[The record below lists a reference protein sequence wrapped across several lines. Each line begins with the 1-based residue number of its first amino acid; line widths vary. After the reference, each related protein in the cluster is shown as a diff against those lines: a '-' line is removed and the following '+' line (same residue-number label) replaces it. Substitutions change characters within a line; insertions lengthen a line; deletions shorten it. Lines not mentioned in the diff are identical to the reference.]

1 MTKLFDELGLNKELL
16 LALKENGYTT
26 PFPIQEKA
34 IPIIL
39 QGNDVIGQAH
49 TGTGKTAAY
58 SLPILM
64 KMRNNI
70 RNAQALILVPTRE
83 LAIQVAREINKLAK
97 YTETKVAA
105 IYGGQNMKNQIIRL
119 EKGVHIIVATPGRL
133 IDHIRQKTA
142 YLNSI
147 DFVVLDEADRMLDM
161 GFIEDINYILSKVKH
176 KKQLCLFSATI
187 LPEILEISKKY
198 MKNPIHIT
206 VNQNDIT
213 LKTIEQ
219 MYLITNE
226 KEKYNHLCD
235 IIKQNIIHNN
245 NNNNNNQMIIFT
257 STKQKAEELA
267 MNLRKKELLKVTALH
282 GDLSQRQRNYAMNK
296 FRNEQEQIL
305 VATDIAARG
314 IDIPSIKYVI
324 NYDIPR
330 EPLTYFHRIG
340 RTARANSN
348 GKAIS
353 LVAIE
358 KISDFEKILRYT
370 KYNIRQLN
378 QEIGIPIPKIQKEF
392 KKYNYLNKNKHFN
405 KWSKRTYKNN
415 KKKNYNYKKSSNRNF
430 RKR

>member
-1 MTKLFDELGLNKELL
+1 MTGLFDELGLNKKLL
-16 LALKENGYTT
+16 LALKESGYTV

-64 KMRNNI
+64 KMKNARS
-70 RNAQALILVPTRE
+70 AQALVLVPTRE
-83 LAIQVAREINKLAK
+83 LAIQVAKEMNKLAK

-105 IYGGQNMKNQIIRL
+105 IYGGQNMRNQIIRL
-119 EKGVHIIVATPGRL
+119 ERGIHIIVATPGRL
-133 IDHIRQKTA
+133 MDHIGQKTIF
-142 YLNSI
+142 LDTI

-187 LPEILEISKKY
+187 LPEIIEISKRY
-198 MKNPIHIT
+198 MKNPIHVT

-235 IIKQNIIHNN
+235 LIKQS
-245 NNNNNNQMIIFT
+245 NNNQMLIFT

-267 MNLRKKELLKVTALH
+267 MNLRKKELLQVTALH
-282 GDLSQRQRNYAMNK
+282 GDLSQRQRNYAMHK
-296 FRNEQEQIL
+296 FRDEQEQIL

-330 EPLTYFHRIG
+330 DPITYFHRIG
-340 RTARANSN
+340 RTARANSD

-370 KYNIRQLN
+370 KYKVRQLN
-378 QEIGIPIPKIQKEF
+378 EEIGIPIPKIQKAF
-392 KKYNYLNKNKHFN
+392 KKHNYLNKNKPFN
-405 KWSKRTYKNN
+405 KWSKHNYKNS
-415 KKKNYNYKKSSNRNF
+415 KKKNSMYKKSSNRNY
-430 RKR
+430 RKH

>member
-1 MTKLFDELGLNKELL
+1 
-16 LALKENGYTT
+16 
-26 PFPIQEKA
+26 
-34 IPIIL
+34 
-39 QGNDVIGQAH
+39 
-49 TGTGKTAAY
+49 
-58 SLPILM
+58 M
-64 KMRNNI
+64 KMKNA
-70 RNAQALILVPTRE
+70 RNAQALVLVPTRE
-83 LAIQVAREINKLAK
+83 LAIQVAREMNKLAK

-105 IYGGQNMKNQIIRL
+105 IYGGQNMRNQIIRL
-119 EKGVHIIVATPGRL
+119 ERGIHIIVATPGRL
-133 IDHIRQKTA
+133 IDHIGQKTI
-142 YLNSI
+142 YLDTI
-147 DFVVLDEADRMLDM
+147 DFVILDEADRMLDM

-176 KKQLCLFSATI
+176 IKQLCLFSATI
-187 LPEILEISKKY
+187 LPEIIEISKRY

-226 KEKYNHLCD
+226 KEKYNHLCYL
-235 IIKQNIIHNN
+235 IKQS
-245 NNNNNNQMIIFT
+245 NNNQMLIFT

-282 GDLSQRQRNYAMNK
+282 GDLSQRQRNYAMHK

-330 EPLTYFHRIG
+330 DPITYFHRIG
-340 RTARANSN
+340 RTARANSD

-370 KYNIRQLN
+370 KYKVRQLN
-378 QEIGIPIPKIQKEF
+378 EEIGIPIPKIQKEF
-392 KKYNYLNKNKHFN
+392 KKHNYLNKNKPFN
-405 KWSKRTYKNN
+405 KWSKHNYKNS
-415 KKKNYNYKKSSNRNF
+415 KKKNYIYKKSSNRNF
-430 RKR
+430 RKN

>member
-1 MTKLFDELGLNKELL
+1 MTRIFDEFGLNKELL

-34 IPIIL
+34 IPFIL
-39 QGNDVIGQAH
+39 KGNDVIGQAH

-64 KMRNNI
+64 KMKNSRNP
-70 RNAQALILVPTRE
+70 QALVIVPTRE
-83 LAIQVAREINKLAK
+83 LAIQVAREINKLGK
-97 YTETKVAA
+97 YTETKVVA
-105 IYGGQNMKNQIIRL
+105 IYGGQNMRNQIIRL
-119 EKGVHIIVATPGRL
+119 ERGIHIIVATPGRL
-133 IDHIRQKTA
+133 IDHIGQKTV

-161 GFIEDINYILSKVKH
+161 GFIEDIDYILSKIKH

-187 LPEILEISKKY
+187 FPEIIEISKKY

-219 MYLITNE
+219 MYLIINE
-226 KEKYNHLCD
+226 KEKYDHLCN
-235 IIKQNIIHNN
+235 IIKHNN
-245 NNNNNNQMIIFT
+245 NDNNQIIIFT
-257 STKQKAEELA
+257 STKQRAEQLA
-267 MNLRKKELLKVTALH
+267 MNLRKNEELKVTALH
-282 GDLSQRQRNYAMNK
+282 GDLSQRQRNYAIQK

-330 EPLTYFHRIG
+330 DPLTYFHRIG
-340 RTARANSN
+340 RTARANSD

-358 KISDFEKILRYT
+358 DIHDFEKILKLT
-370 KYNIRQLN
+370 KYNVRQLN
-378 QEIGIPIPKIQKEF
+378 EEIGIPIPKIHKEF
-392 KKYNYLNKNKHFN
+392 KKHNYSNKNKRFDKSSKYSKN
-405 KWSKRTYKNN
+405 KN
-415 KKKNYNYKKSSNRNF
+415 KKNKYRYKKTSNR
-430 RKR
+430 KSKKY

>member
-1 MTKLFDELGLNKELL
+1 MTGLFDELGLNKKLL
-16 LALKENGYTT
+16 LALQESGYTV

-64 KMRNNI
+64 KMKNT
-70 RNAQALILVPTRE
+70 RNAQALVLVPTRE
-83 LAIQVAREINKLAK
+83 LAIQVAKEMDKLAK

-105 IYGGQNMKNQIIRL
+105 IYGGQNMRNQIIRL
-119 EKGVHIIVATPGRL
+119 ERGIHIIVATPGRL
-133 IDHIRQKTA
+133 MDHIGQKTI
-142 YLNSI
+142 YLDTI

-187 LPEILEISKKY
+187 LPEIIDISKRY
-198 MKNPIHIT
+198 MKNPIHVT

-219 MYLITNE
+219 MYLIVNE
-226 KEKYNHLCD
+226 KEKYNHLCNL
-235 IIKQNIIHNN
+235 IKQS
-245 NNNNNNQMIIFT
+245 NNNQMLIFT
-257 STKQKAEELA
+257 STKRKAEELA
-267 MNLRKKELLKVTALH
+267 INLRKKELLQVTALH
-282 GDLSQRQRNYAMNK
+282 GDLSQRQRNYAMHK
-296 FRNEQEQIL
+296 FRDEQEQIL

-330 EPLTYFHRIG
+330 DPITYFHRIG
-340 RTARANSN
+340 RTARANSD

-370 KYNIRQLN
+370 KYKVRQLN
-378 QEIGIPIPKIQKEF
+378 EEIGIPIPKIQKEF
-392 KKYNYLNKNKHFN
+392 KKHNYLNKNKPFN
-405 KWSKRTYKNN
+405 KWSKHNYKNS
-415 KKKNYNYKKSSNRNF
+415 KKKNSMYKKSSNRNY
-430 RKR
+430 RKH

>member
-1 MTKLFDELGLNKELL
+1 MTGLFDELGLNKKLL
-16 LALKENGYTT
+16 LALKESGYTV

-64 KMRNNI
+64 KMKNARS
-70 RNAQALILVPTRE
+70 AQALVLVPTRE
-83 LAIQVAREINKLAK
+83 LAIQVAKEMDKLAK

-105 IYGGQNMKNQIIRL
+105 IYGGQNMRNQIIRL
-119 EKGVHIIVATPGRL
+119 ERGVHIIVATPGRL
-133 IDHIRQKTA
+133 MDHIGQKTIF
-142 YLNSI
+142 LDTI

-187 LPEILEISKKY
+187 LPEIIEISKRY
-198 MKNPIHIT
+198 MKNPIHVT

-235 IIKQNIIHNN
+235 LIKQS
-245 NNNNNNQMIIFT
+245 NNNQMLIFT

-267 MNLRKKELLKVTALH
+267 MNLRKKELLQVTALH
-282 GDLSQRQRNYAMNK
+282 GDLSQRQRNYAMHK
-296 FRNEQEQIL
+296 FRDEQEQIL

-330 EPLTYFHRIG
+330 DPITYFHRIG
-340 RTARANSN
+340 RTARANSD

-370 KYNIRQLN
+370 KYKVRQLN
-378 QEIGIPIPKIQKEF
+378 EEIGIPIPKIQKAF
-392 KKYNYLNKNKHFN
+392 KKHNYLNKNKPFN
-405 KWSKRTYKNN
+405 KWSKHNYKNS
-415 KKKNYNYKKSSNRNF
+415 KKKNSMYKKSSNRNY
-430 RKR
+430 RKH

>member
-1 MTKLFDELGLNKELL
+1 MTGLFDELGLNKKLL
-16 LALKENGYTT
+16 LALKESGYTV

-64 KMRNNI
+64 KMKNARS
-70 RNAQALILVPTRE
+70 AQALVLVPTRE
-83 LAIQVAREINKLAK
+83 LAIQVAKEMSKLAK

-105 IYGGQNMKNQIIRL
+105 IYGGQNMRNQIIRL
-119 EKGVHIIVATPGRL
+119 ERGIHIIVATPGRL
-133 IDHIRQKTA
+133 IDHIGQKTI
-142 YLNSI
+142 YLDTI

-187 LPEILEISKKY
+187 LPEIIDISKRY
-198 MKNPIHIT
+198 MKNPIHVT

-219 MYLITNE
+219 MYLIINE
-226 KEKYNHLCD
+226 KEKYNHLCNL
-235 IIKQNIIHNN
+235 IKQS
-245 NNNNNNQMIIFT
+245 NNNQMLIFT

-267 MNLRKKELLKVTALH
+267 TNLRKKELLQVTALH
-282 GDLSQRQRNYAMNK
+282 GDLSQRQRNYAMHK
-296 FRNEQEQIL
+296 FRDEQEQIL

-330 EPLTYFHRIG
+330 DPITYFHRIG
-340 RTARANSN
+340 RTARANSD

-353 LVAIE
+353 LVATE

-370 KYNIRQLN
+370 KYNVRQLN
-378 QEIGIPIPKIQKEF
+378 EEIGIPIPKIQKTF
-392 KKYNYLNKNKHFN
+392 KKHNYLNKNKPFN
-405 KWSKRTYKNN
+405 KWSKHNYKNS
-415 KKKNYNYKKSSNRNF
+415 KKKNSMYKKSSNRNF
-430 RKR
+430 RKH

>member
-1 MTKLFDELGLNKELL
+1 MTGLFDELGLNNKLL
-16 LALKENGYTT
+16 LALKESGYTV

-64 KMRNNI
+64 KMKNARS
-70 RNAQALILVPTRE
+70 AQALVLVPTRE
-83 LAIQVAREINKLAK
+83 LAIQVAKEMNKLAK

-105 IYGGQNMKNQIIRL
+105 IYGGQNMRNQIIRL
-119 EKGVHIIVATPGRL
+119 ERGIHIIVATPGRL
-133 IDHIRQKTA
+133 MDHIGQKTIF
-142 YLNSI
+142 LDTI

-187 LPEILEISKKY
+187 LPEIIEISKRY
-198 MKNPIHIT
+198 MKNPIHVT

-235 IIKQNIIHNN
+235 LIKQS
-245 NNNNNNQMIIFT
+245 NNNQMLIFT

-267 MNLRKKELLKVTALH
+267 VNLRKKELLQVTALH
-282 GDLSQRQRNYAMNK
+282 GDLSQRQRNYAMHK
-296 FRNEQEQIL
+296 FRDEQEQIL

-330 EPLTYFHRIG
+330 DPITYFHRIG
-340 RTARANSN
+340 RTARANSD

-370 KYNIRQLN
+370 KYKVRQLN
-378 QEIGIPIPKIQKEF
+378 EEIGIPIPKIQKAF
-392 KKYNYLNKNKHFN
+392 KKHNYLNKNKPFN
-405 KWSKRTYKNN
+405 KWSKHNYKNS
-415 KKKNYNYKKSSNRNF
+415 KKKKSIYKKSSNRNY
-430 RKR
+430 RKH

>member
-1 MTKLFDELGLNKELL
+1 MTKLFDELGVNKELL

-64 KMRNNI
+64 KMKNTRD
-70 RNAQALILVPTRE
+70 AQALVLVPTRE
-83 LAIQVAREINKLAK
+83 LAIQVAGEMNKLAK

-105 IYGGQNMKNQIIRL
+105 IYGGQNMRNQIIRL
-119 EKGVHIIVATPGRL
+119 ERGVHIIVATPGRL
-133 IDHIRQKTA
+133 IDHIGQKTV

-161 GFIEDINYILSKVKH
+161 GFIEDINYILSKLKH

-187 LPEILEISKKY
+187 FPEIIEISKKY
-198 MKNPIHIT
+198 MKNPIHVT

-219 MYLITNE
+219 MYLIINE

-235 IIKQNIIHNN
+235 LIKQS
-245 NNNNNNQMIIFT
+245 NNNQIVIFT
-257 STKQKAEELA
+257 STKQKAEQLA

-282 GDLSQRQRNYAMNK
+282 GDLSQRQRNYAMHK

-330 EPLTYFHRIG
+330 DPLTYFHRIG
-340 RTARANSN
+340 RTARANSD

-358 KISDFEKILRYT
+358 KISDFEKILERT
-370 KYNIRQLN
+370 KYNVRQLN
-378 QEIGIPIPKIQKEF
+378 EEIGIPIPKIQKEF
-392 KKYNYLNKNKHFN
+392 KKHNYLNKNKPFN
-405 KWSKRTYKNN
+405 KWSKHNYKNS

-430 RKR
+430 RKH

>member
-1 MTKLFDELGLNKELL
+1 MTGLFDELGLNKKLL
-16 LALKENGYTT
+16 LALKESGYTV

-64 KMRNNI
+64 KMKNARS
-70 RNAQALILVPTRE
+70 AQALVLVPTRE
-83 LAIQVAREINKLAK
+83 LAIQVAKEMNKLAK

-105 IYGGQNMKNQIIRL
+105 IYGGQNMRNQIIRL
-119 EKGVHIIVATPGRL
+119 ERGIHIIVATPGRL
-133 IDHIRQKTA
+133 MDHIGQKTIF
-142 YLNSI
+142 LDTI

-187 LPEILEISKKY
+187 LPEIIEISKRY
-198 MKNPIHIT
+198 MKNPIHVT

-235 IIKQNIIHNN
+235 LIKQS
-245 NNNNNNQMIIFT
+245 NNNQMLIFT

-267 MNLRKKELLKVTALH
+267 TNLRKKELLQVTALH
-282 GDLSQRQRNYAMNK
+282 GDLSQRQRNYAMHK
-296 FRNEQEQIL
+296 FRDEQEQIL

-330 EPLTYFHRIG
+330 DPITYFHRIG
-340 RTARANSN
+340 RTARANSD

-353 LVAIE
+353 LDAIE

-370 KYNIRQLN
+370 KYKVRQLN
-378 QEIGIPIPKIQKEF
+378 EEIGIPIPKIQKAF
-392 KKYNYLNKNKHFN
+392 KKHNYLNKNKPFN
-405 KWSKRTYKNN
+405 KWSKHNYKNS
-415 KKKNYNYKKSSNRNF
+415 KKKNSMYKKSSNRNY
-430 RKR
+430 RKH

>member
-1 MTKLFDELGLNKELL
+1 MTRPFDELGLNKELL
-16 LALKENGYTT
+16 LALKESEYTT

-34 IPIIL
+34 IPTIL

-64 KMRNNI
+64 KMKTT
-70 RNAQALILVPTRE
+70 RNAQALVLVPTRE
-83 LAIQVAREINKLAK
+83 LAIQVAREMNKLAK

-105 IYGGQNMKNQIIRL
+105 IYGGQNMRNQIIRL
-119 EKGVHIIVATPGRL
+119 ERGVHIIVATPGRL
-133 IDHIRQKTA
+133 IDHIGQKTV

-187 LPEILEISKKY
+187 FPEIIEISKKY
-198 MKNPIHIT
+198 MKNPTHIT

-235 IIKQNIIHNN
+235 LIKQN
-245 NNNNNNQMIIFT
+245 NNNNNNQMVIFT
-257 STKQKAEELA
+257 STKQKAEELT
-267 MNLRKKELLKVTALH
+267 MNLKKDLLKVTTLH
-282 GDLSQRQRNYAMNK
+282 GDLSQRQRNYAMHK

-330 EPLTYFHRIG
+330 DPLTYFHRIG

-378 QEIGIPIPKIQKEF
+378 EEIGIPIPKIQKEF
-392 KKYNYLNKNKHFN
+392 KKHKYLNKNKPFN
-405 KWSKRTYKNN
+405 KWSKHTYKNS
-415 KKKNYNYKKSSNRNF
+415 KKKKYNYKKSSNRNF
-430 RKR
+430 RKH

>member
-1 MTKLFDELGLNKELL
+1 MTGLFDELGLNKKLL
-16 LALKENGYTT
+16 LALKESGYTV

-64 KMRNNI
+64 KMKNARS
-70 RNAQALILVPTRE
+70 AQALVLVPTRE
-83 LAIQVAREINKLAK
+83 LAIQVAKEMNKLAK

-105 IYGGQNMKNQIIRL
+105 IYGGQNMRNQIIRL
-119 EKGVHIIVATPGRL
+119 ERGIHIIVATPGRL
-133 IDHIRQKTA
+133 MDHIGQKTIF
-142 YLNSI
+142 LDTI

-187 LPEILEISKKY
+187 LPEIIEISKRY
-198 MKNPIHIT
+198 MKNPIHVT

-235 IIKQNIIHNN
+235 LIKQS
-245 NNNNNNQMIIFT
+245 NNNQMLIFT

-267 MNLRKKELLKVTALH
+267 MNLRKKELLQVTALH
-282 GDLSQRQRNYAMNK
+282 GDLSQRQRNYAMHK
-296 FRNEQEQIL
+296 FREEQEQIL

-330 EPLTYFHRIG
+330 DPITYFHRIG
-340 RTARANSN
+340 RTARANSD

-370 KYNIRQLN
+370 KYKVRQLN
-378 QEIGIPIPKIQKEF
+378 EEIGIPIPKIQKGF
-392 KKYNYLNKNKHFN
+392 KKHNYLNKNKPFN
-405 KWSKRTYKNN
+405 KWSKHNYKNS
-415 KKKNYNYKKSSNRNF
+415 KKKNSMYKKSSNRNY
-430 RKR
+430 RKH

>member
-1 MTKLFDELGLNKELL
+1 MTGLFDELGLNNKLL
-16 LALKENGYTT
+16 LALKESGYTV

-64 KMRNNI
+64 KMKNARS
-70 RNAQALILVPTRE
+70 AQALVLVPTRE
-83 LAIQVAREINKLAK
+83 LAIQVAKEMNKLAK

-105 IYGGQNMKNQIIRL
+105 IYGGQNMRNQIIRL
-119 EKGVHIIVATPGRL
+119 ERGIHIIVATPGRL
-133 IDHIRQKTA
+133 MDHIGQKTIF
-142 YLNSI
+142 LDTI

-187 LPEILEISKKY
+187 FPEIVEISKKY

-235 IIKQNIIHNN
+235 LIKQNN
-245 NNNNNNQMIIFT
+245 NNNNHNQMVIFT
-257 STKQKAEELA
+257 STKQKAEELS
-267 MNLRKKELLKVTALH
+267 MNLRKKDLLKVTALH
-282 GDLSQRQRNYAMNK
+282 GDLSQRQRNYAMHK

-330 EPLTYFHRIG
+330 DPLTYFHRIG

-378 QEIGIPIPKIQKEF
+378 EEIGIPIPKIQKEF
-392 KKYNYLNKNKHFN
+392 KKHNYLNKNKPFN
-405 KWSKRTYKNN
+405 RWSKHTYKNS
-415 KKKNYNYKKSSNRNF
+415 KKKKYNYKKSSNRNF
-430 RKR
+430 RKH

>member
-1 MTKLFDELGLNKELL
+1 MTGLFDELGLNKKLL
-16 LALKENGYTT
+16 LALKESGYTV

-64 KMRNNI
+64 KMKNARS
-70 RNAQALILVPTRE
+70 AQALVLVPTRE
-83 LAIQVAREINKLAK
+83 LAIQVAKEMNKLAK

-105 IYGGQNMKNQIIRL
+105 IYGGQNMRNQIIRL
-119 EKGVHIIVATPGRL
+119 ERGVHIIVATPGRL
-133 IDHIRQKTA
+133 MDHIGQKTIF
-142 YLNSI
+142 LDTI

-161 GFIEDINYILSKVKH
+161 GFIEDINYILSKIKH

-187 LPEILEISKKY
+187 LPEIIEISKRY
-198 MKNPIHIT
+198 MKNPIHVT

-235 IIKQNIIHNN
+235 LIKQS
-245 NNNNNNQMIIFT
+245 NNNQMLIFT

-267 MNLRKKELLKVTALH
+267 MNLRKKEQLQVTALH
-282 GDLSQRQRNYAMNK
+282 GDLSQRQRNYAMHK
-296 FRNEQEQIL
+296 FRDEQEQIL

-330 EPLTYFHRIG
+330 DPITYFHRIG
-340 RTARANSN
+340 RTARANSD

-370 KYNIRQLN
+370 KYKVRQLN
-378 QEIGIPIPKIQKEF
+378 EEIGIPIPKIQKEF
-392 KKYNYLNKNKHFN
+392 KKHNYLNKNKPFN
-405 KWSKRTYKNN
+405 KWSKHNYKNS
-415 KKKNYNYKKSSNRNF
+415 KKKNMYKKNSNRNY
-430 RKR
+430 RKH

>member
-64 KMRNNI
+64 KMKNTRD
-70 RNAQALILVPTRE
+70 AQALVLVPTRE
-83 LAIQVAREINKLAK
+83 LAIQVAGEMNKLAK

-105 IYGGQNMKNQIIRL
+105 IYGGQNMRNQIIRL
-119 EKGVHIIVATPGRL
+119 ERGVHIIVATPGRL
-133 IDHIRQKTA
+133 IDHIGQKTV

-161 GFIEDINYILSKVKH
+161 GFIEDINYILSKLKH

-187 LPEILEISKKY
+187 FPEIIEISKKY
-198 MKNPIHIT
+198 MKNPIHVT

-219 MYLITNE
+219 MYLIINE

-235 IIKQNIIHNN
+235 LIKQS
-245 NNNNNNQMIIFT
+245 NNNQIVIFT
-257 STKQKAEELA
+257 STKQKAEQLA

-282 GDLSQRQRNYAMNK
+282 GDLSQRQRNYAMHK

-330 EPLTYFHRIG
+330 DPLTYFHRIG
-340 RTARANSN
+340 RTARANSD

-358 KISDFEKILRYT
+358 KISDFEKILERT
-370 KYNIRQLN
+370 KYNVRQLN
-378 QEIGIPIPKIQKEF
+378 EEIGIPIPKIQKEF
-392 KKYNYLNKNKHFN
+392 KKHNYLNKNKPFN
-405 KWSKRTYKNN
+405 KWSKHNYKNS
-415 KKKNYNYKKSSNRNF
+415 KKKNHNYKKSSNRNF
-430 RKR
+430 RKH

>member
-16 LALKENGYTT
+16 LALKESEYTT

-34 IPIIL
+34 IPTIL

-64 KMRNNI
+64 KMKNT
-70 RNAQALILVPTRE
+70 RNAQALVLVPTRE
-83 LAIQVAREINKLAK
+83 LAIQVAREMNKLAK

-105 IYGGQNMKNQIIRL
+105 IYGGQNMRNQIIRL
-119 EKGVHIIVATPGRL
+119 ERGVHIIVATPGRL
-133 IDHIRQKTA
+133 IDHIKQKTV

-161 GFIEDINYILSKVKH
+161 GFIDDINYILSKVKH

-187 LPEILEISKKY
+187 FPEIIEISKKY

-235 IIKQNIIHNN
+235 LIKQNN
-245 NNNNNNQMIIFT
+245 NNNHNQMVIFT
-257 STKQKAEELA
+257 STKQKAEELS
-267 MNLRKKELLKVTALH
+267 MNLRKKDLLKVTALH
-282 GDLSQRQRNYAMNK
+282 GDLSQRQRNYAMHK

-330 EPLTYFHRIG
+330 DPLTYFHRIG

-378 QEIGIPIPKIQKEF
+378 EEIGIPIPKIQKEF
-392 KKYNYLNKNKHFN
+392 KKHNYLNKNKPFN
-405 KWSKRTYKNN
+405 RWSKHTYKNS

-430 RKR
+430 RKH

>member
-1 MTKLFDELGLNKELL
+1 MTGLFDELGLNKKLL
-16 LALKENGYTT
+16 LALKESGYTV

-64 KMRNNI
+64 KMKNARS
-70 RNAQALILVPTRE
+70 AQALVLVPTRE
-83 LAIQVAREINKLAK
+83 LAIQVAKEMNKLAK

-105 IYGGQNMKNQIIRL
+105 IYGGQNMRNQIIRL
-119 EKGVHIIVATPGRL
+119 ERGIHIIVATPGRL
-133 IDHIRQKTA
+133 MDHIGQKTIF
-142 YLNSI
+142 LDTI

-187 LPEILEISKKY
+187 LPEIIEISKRY
-198 MKNPIHIT
+198 MKNPIHVT

-226 KEKYNHLCD
+226 KEKYNHLCNL
-235 IIKQNIIHNN
+235 IKQS
-245 NNNNNNQMIIFT
+245 NNNQMLIFT

-267 MNLRKKELLKVTALH
+267 VNLRKKELLQVTALH
-282 GDLSQRQRNYAMNK
+282 GDLSQRQRNYAMHK
-296 FRNEQEQIL
+296 FRDEQEQIL

-330 EPLTYFHRIG
+330 DPITYFHRIG
-340 RTARANSN
+340 RTARANSD

-370 KYNIRQLN
+370 KYKVRQLN
-378 QEIGIPIPKIQKEF
+378 EEIGIPIPKIQKAF
-392 KKYNYLNKNKHFN
+392 KKHNYLNKNKPFN
-405 KWSKRTYKNN
+405 KWSKHNYKNS
-415 KKKNYNYKKSSNRNF
+415 KKKKSMYKKSSNRNY
-430 RKR
+430 RKH

>member
-1 MTKLFDELGLNKELL
+1 MTGLFDELGLNKKLL
-16 LALKENGYTT
+16 LALKESGYTI

-64 KMRNNI
+64 KMKNT
-70 RNAQALILVPTRE
+70 RNAQALVLVPTRE
-83 LAIQVAREINKLAK
+83 LAIQVAKEMNKLAK

-105 IYGGQNMKNQIIRL
+105 IYGGQNMRNQIIRL
-119 EKGVHIIVATPGRL
+119 ERGVHIIVATPGRL
-133 IDHIRQKTA
+133 MDHIGQKTIF
-142 YLNSI
+142 LDTI

-187 LPEILEISKKY
+187 LPEIIEISKRY
-198 MKNPIHIT
+198 MKNPIHVT

-235 IIKQNIIHNN
+235 LIKQS
-245 NNNNNNQMIIFT
+245 NNNQMLIFT

-267 MNLRKKELLKVTALH
+267 TNLRKKELLQVTALH
-282 GDLSQRQRNYAMNK
+282 GDLSQRQRNYAMHK
-296 FRNEQEQIL
+296 FRDEQEQIL

-330 EPLTYFHRIG
+330 DPITYFHRIG
-340 RTARANSN
+340 RTARANSD

-370 KYNIRQLN
+370 KYKVRQLN
-378 QEIGIPIPKIQKEF
+378 EEIGIPIPKIQKTF
-392 KKYNYLNKNKHFN
+392 KKHNYLNKNKPFN
-405 KWSKRTYKNN
+405 KWSKHNYKNS
-415 KKKNYNYKKSSNRNF
+415 KKKNSMYKKSSNRNY
-430 RKR
+430 RKH

>member
-1 MTKLFDELGLNKELL
+1 MTGLFDELGLNKKLL
-16 LALKENGYTT
+16 LALQESGYTI

-64 KMRNNI
+64 KMKNT
-70 RNAQALILVPTRE
+70 RNAQALVLVPTRE
-83 LAIQVAREINKLAK
+83 LAIQVAKEMDKLAK

-105 IYGGQNMKNQIIRL
+105 IYGGQNMRNQIIRL
-119 EKGVHIIVATPGRL
+119 ERGVHIIVATPGRL
-133 IDHIRQKTA
+133 MDHIGQKTIF
-142 YLNSI
+142 LDTI

-161 GFIEDINYILSKVKH
+161 GFIEDINYILSKIKH

-187 LPEILEISKKY
+187 LPEIIEISKRY
-198 MKNPIHIT
+198 MKNPIHVT

-213 LKTIEQ
+213 LETIEQ

-235 IIKQNIIHNN
+235 LIKQS
-245 NNNNNNQMIIFT
+245 NNNQMLIFT

-267 MNLRKKELLKVTALH
+267 MNLRKKELLRVTALH
-282 GDLSQRQRNYAMNK
+282 GDLSQRQRNYAMHK
-296 FRNEQEQIL
+296 FRDEQEQIL

-330 EPLTYFHRIG
+330 DPITYFHRIG
-340 RTARANSN
+340 RTARANSD

-370 KYNIRQLN
+370 KYKVRQLN
-378 QEIGIPIPKIQKEF
+378 EEIGIPIPKIQNAF
-392 KKYNYLNKNKHFN
+392 KKHNYLNKNKPFD
-405 KWSKRTYKNN
+405 KWSKHNYKNS
-415 KKKNYNYKKSSNRNF
+415 KKKNMYKKNSNRNY
-430 RKR
+430 RKH

>member
-1 MTKLFDELGLNKELL
+1 MTGLFDELGLNKKLL
-16 LALKENGYTT
+16 LALKESGYTV

-64 KMRNNI
+64 KMKNARS
-70 RNAQALILVPTRE
+70 AQALVLVPTRE
-83 LAIQVAREINKLAK
+83 LAIQVAKEMNKLAK

-105 IYGGQNMKNQIIRL
+105 IYGGQNMRNQIIRL
-119 EKGVHIIVATPGRL
+119 ERGIHIIVATPGRL
-133 IDHIRQKTA
+133 MDHIGQKTIF
-142 YLNSI
+142 LDTI

-187 LPEILEISKKY
+187 LPEIIEISKRY
-198 MKNPIHIT
+198 MKNPIHVT

-235 IIKQNIIHNN
+235 LIKQS
-245 NNNNNNQMIIFT
+245 NNNQMLIFT

-267 MNLRKKELLKVTALH
+267 VNLRKKELLQVTALH
-282 GDLSQRQRNYAMNK
+282 GDLSQRQRNYAMHK
-296 FRNEQEQIL
+296 FRDEQEQIL

-330 EPLTYFHRIG
+330 DPITYFHRIG
-340 RTARANSN
+340 RTARANSD

-370 KYNIRQLN
+370 KYKVRQLN
-378 QEIGIPIPKIQKEF
+378 EEIGIPIPKIQKAF
-392 KKYNYLNKNKHFN
+392 KKHNYLNKNKPFN
-405 KWSKRTYKNN
+405 KWSKHNYKNS
-415 KKKNYNYKKSSNRNF
+415 KKKKSMYKKSSNRNY
-430 RKR
+430 RKH

>member
-1 MTKLFDELGLNKELL
+1 MTRLFDELGLNKELL
-16 LALKENGYTT
+16 LALKESEYTT

-34 IPIIL
+34 IPTIL

-64 KMRNNI
+64 KMKNT
-70 RNAQALILVPTRE
+70 RNAQALVLVPTRE
-83 LAIQVAREINKLAK
+83 LAIQVAREMNKLAK

-105 IYGGQNMKNQIIRL
+105 IYGGQNMRNQIIRL
-119 EKGVHIIVATPGRL
+119 ERGVHIIVATPGRL
-133 IDHIRQKTA
+133 IDHIGQKTV

-187 LPEILEISKKY
+187 FPEIIEISKKY
-198 MKNPIHIT
+198 MKNPTHIT

-235 IIKQNIIHNN
+235 LIKQ
-245 NNNNNNQMIIFT
+245 NNNNNNQMVIFT
-257 STKQKAEELA
+257 STKQKAEELT
-267 MNLRKKELLKVTALH
+267 MNLKKDLLKVTTLH
-282 GDLSQRQRNYAMNK
+282 GDLSQRQRNYAMHK

-330 EPLTYFHRIG
+330 DPLTYFHRIG

-378 QEIGIPIPKIQKEF
+378 EEIGIPIPKIQKEF
-392 KKYNYLNKNKHFN
+392 KKHKYLNKNKPFN
-405 KWSKRTYKNN
+405 KWSKHTYKNS

-430 RKR
+430 RKH

>member
-1 MTKLFDELGLNKELL
+1 MTRLFDELGLNKELL

-64 KMRNNI
+64 KMKNT
-70 RNAQALILVPTRE
+70 RNAQALVLVPTRE
-83 LAIQVAREINKLAK
+83 LAIQVAGEMNKLAN

-105 IYGGQNMKNQIIRL
+105 IYGGQNMRNQIIRL
-119 EKGVHIIVATPGRL
+119 ERGVHIIVATPGRL
-133 IDHIRQKTA
+133 IDHIGQKTV

-161 GFIEDINYILSKVKH
+161 GFIEDINYILSKLKH

-187 LPEILEISKKY
+187 FPEIIEISKKY
-198 MKNPIHIT
+198 MKNPIHVT

-219 MYLITNE
+219 MYLIINE
-226 KEKYNHLCD
+226 KEKYNYLCD
-235 IIKQNIIHNN
+235 LIKQS
-245 NNNNNNQMIIFT
+245 NNNQIVIFT
-257 STKQKAEELA
+257 STKHKAEQLA

-282 GDLSQRQRNYAMNK
+282 GDLSQRQRNYAMHK

-330 EPLTYFHRIG
+330 DPLTYFHRIG
-340 RTARANSN
+340 RTARANSD

-358 KISDFEKILRYT
+358 KISDFEKILKHT
-370 KYNIRQLN
+370 KYNVRQLN
-378 QEIGIPIPKIQKEF
+378 EEIGIPIPKIQKEF
-392 KKYNYLNKNKHFN
+392 KKHNYLNKNKPFN
-405 KWSKRTYKNN
+405 KWSKHNYKNS

-430 RKR
+430 RKH

>member
-1 MTKLFDELGLNKELL
+1 MTILFDELGLNKELL
-16 LALKENGYTT
+16 LALKESEYTT

-34 IPIIL
+34 IPTIL

-64 KMRNNI
+64 KIKNT
-70 RNAQALILVPTRE
+70 RNAQALVLVPTRE
-83 LAIQVAREINKLAK
+83 LAIQVAREMNKLSK
-97 YTETKVAA
+97 YTETKVTA
-105 IYGGQNMKNQIIRL
+105 IYGGQNMRNQIIRL
-119 EKGVHIIVATPGRL
+119 ERGVHIIVATPGRL
-133 IDHIRQKTA
+133 IDHIKQKTV

-161 GFIEDINYILSKVKH
+161 GFIDDINYILSKVKH

-187 LPEILEISKKY
+187 FPEIVEISKKY

-235 IIKQNIIHNN
+235 LIKQNN
-245 NNNNNNQMIIFT
+245 NNNNNNQMVIFT
-257 STKQKAEELA
+257 STKQKAEELS
-267 MNLRKKELLKVTALH
+267 MNLRKKDLLKVTALH
-282 GDLSQRQRNYAMNK
+282 GDLSQRQRNYAMHK

-330 EPLTYFHRIG
+330 DPLTYFHRIG

-378 QEIGIPIPKIQKEF
+378 EEIGIPIPKIQKEF
-392 KKYNYLNKNKHFN
+392 KKHNYLNKNKPFN
-405 KWSKRTYKNN
+405 RWSKHTYKNS
-415 KKKNYNYKKSSNRNF
+415 KKKKYNYKKSSNQNF
-430 RKR
+430 RKH

>member
-1 MTKLFDELGLNKELL
+1 MTRPFDELGLNKELL
-16 LALKENGYTT
+16 LALKESEYTT

-34 IPIIL
+34 IPAIL

-64 KMRNNI
+64 KMKTT
-70 RNAQALILVPTRE
+70 RNAQALVLVPTRE
-83 LAIQVAREINKLAK
+83 LAIQVAREMNKLAK

-105 IYGGQNMKNQIIRL
+105 IYGGQNMRNQIIRL
-119 EKGVHIIVATPGRL
+119 ERGVHIIVATPGRL
-133 IDHIRQKTA
+133 IDHIGQKTV

-187 LPEILEISKKY
+187 FPEIIEISKKY

-235 IIKQNIIHNN
+235 LIKQNN
-245 NNNNNNQMIIFT
+245 NNNDQMVIFT
-257 STKQKAEELA
+257 STKQKAEELS
-267 MNLRKKELLKVTALH
+267 MNLRKKDLLKVTALH
-282 GDLSQRQRNYAMNK
+282 GDLSQRQRNYAMHR

-330 EPLTYFHRIG
+330 DPLTYFHRIG

-378 QEIGIPIPKIQKEF
+378 EEIGIPIPKIQKEF
-392 KKYNYLNKNKHFN
+392 KKHNYLNKNKPFN
-405 KWSKRTYKNN
+405 KWSKHTYKNS

-430 RKR
+430 RKH

>member
-64 KMRNNI
+64 KMKYT
-70 RNAQALILVPTRE
+70 RNAQALVLVPTRE
-83 LAIQVAREINKLAK
+83 LAIQVAGEMNKLAK

-105 IYGGQNMKNQIIRL
+105 IYGGQNMRNQIIRL
-119 EKGVHIIVATPGRL
+119 ERGVHVIVATPGRL
-133 IDHIRQKTA
+133 IDHIGQKTV

-161 GFIEDINYILSKVKH
+161 GFIEDINYILSKLKH

-187 LPEILEISKKY
+187 FPEIIEISKKY
-198 MKNPIHIT
+198 MKNPIHVT

-219 MYLITNE
+219 MYLIINE

-235 IIKQNIIHNN
+235 LIKQS
-245 NNNNNNQMIIFT
+245 NNNQIVIFT
-257 STKQKAEELA
+257 STKQKAEQLA

-282 GDLSQRQRNYAMNK
+282 GDLSQRQRNYAMHK

-330 EPLTYFHRIG
+330 DPLTYFHRIG
-340 RTARANSN
+340 RTARANSD

-358 KISDFEKILRYT
+358 KISDFEKILERT
-370 KYNIRQLN
+370 KYNVRQLN
-378 QEIGIPIPKIQKEF
+378 EEIGIPIPKIQKEF
-392 KKYNYLNKNKHFN
+392 KKHNYLNKNKPFN
-405 KWSKRTYKNN
+405 KWSKHNYKNS

-430 RKR
+430 RKH

>member
-1 MTKLFDELGLNKELL
+1 MTGQFDELGLNKQLL
-16 LALKENGYTT
+16 LALKENEYTT

-39 QGNDVIGQAH
+39 EGNDVIGQAH

-64 KMRNNI
+64 KMKNA
-70 RNAQALILVPTRE
+70 RNAQALVLVPTRE
-83 LAIQVAREINKLAK
+83 LAIQVAKEMNKLAK

-105 IYGGQNMKNQIIRL
+105 IYGGQNMRNQIIRL
-119 EKGVHIIVATPGRL
+119 ERGIHIIVATPGRL
-133 IDHIRQKTA
+133 IDHIGQKTIF
-142 YLNSI
+142 LDTI

-176 KKQLCLFSATI
+176 KKQICLFSATI
-187 LPEILEISKKY
+187 LPEIIEISKRY
-198 MKNPIHIT
+198 MKNPIHVT

-235 IIKQNIIHNN
+235 LIKQS
-245 NNNNNNQMIIFT
+245 NNNQMLIFT

-267 MNLRKKELLKVTALH
+267 MNLRKKELLKVTSLH
-282 GDLSQRQRNYAMNK
+282 GDLSQRERNYAMHK
-296 FRNEQEQIL
+296 FRDEQEQIL

-330 EPLTYFHRIG
+330 DPITYFHRIG
-340 RTARANSN
+340 RTARANSD

-370 KYNIRQLN
+370 KYKVRQLN
-378 QEIGIPIPKIQKEF
+378 EEIGIPIPKIQKEF
-392 KKYNYLNKNKHFN
+392 KKHNYLNKNKPFN
-405 KWSKRTYKNN
+405 KWSKHNYKNS
-415 KKKNYNYKKSSNRNF
+415 KKKKSMYKKSSNRNY
-430 RKR
+430 RKH

>member
-1 MTKLFDELGLNKELL
+1 MTGLFDELGLNKKLL
-16 LALKENGYTT
+16 LALKESGYTV

-64 KMRNNI
+64 KIKNARS
-70 RNAQALILVPTRE
+70 AQALVLVPTRE
-83 LAIQVAREINKLAK
+83 LAIQVAKEMNKLAK

-105 IYGGQNMKNQIIRL
+105 IYGGQNMRNQIIRL
-119 EKGVHIIVATPGRL
+119 ERGIHIIVATPGRL
-133 IDHIRQKTA
+133 MDHIGQKTIF
-142 YLNSI
+142 LDTI

-187 LPEILEISKKY
+187 LPEIIEISKRY
-198 MKNPIHIT
+198 MKNPIHVT

-219 MYLITNE
+219 MYLIINE
-226 KEKYNHLCD
+226 KEKYNHLCNL
-235 IIKQNIIHNN
+235 IKQS
-245 NNNNNNQMIIFT
+245 NNNQMLIFT

-267 MNLRKKELLKVTALH
+267 TNLRKKELLQVTALH
-282 GDLSQRQRNYAMNK
+282 GDLSQRQRNYAMHK
-296 FRNEQEQIL
+296 FRDEQEQIL

-330 EPLTYFHRIG
+330 DPITYFHRIG
-340 RTARANSN
+340 RTARANSD

-370 KYNIRQLN
+370 KYKVRQLN
-378 QEIGIPIPKIQKEF
+378 EEIGIPIPKIQKTF
-392 KKYNYLNKNKHFN
+392 KKHNYLNKNKPFN
-405 KWSKRTYKNN
+405 KWSKHNYKNS
-415 KKKNYNYKKSSNRNF
+415 KKKNSMYKKSSNRNY
-430 RKR
+430 RKH

>member
-1 MTKLFDELGLNKELL
+1 MTILFDELGLNKELL
-16 LALKENGYTT
+16 LALKESEYTT

-34 IPIIL
+34 IPTIL

-64 KMRNNI
+64 KIKNT
-70 RNAQALILVPTRE
+70 RNAQALVLVPTRE
-83 LAIQVAREINKLAK
+83 LAIQVAREMNKLAK
-97 YTETKVAA
+97 YTETKVTA
-105 IYGGQNMKNQIIRL
+105 IYGGQNMRNQIIRL
-119 EKGVHIIVATPGRL
+119 ERGVHIIVATPGRL
-133 IDHIRQKTA
+133 IDHIKQKTV

-161 GFIEDINYILSKVKH
+161 GFIDDINYILSKVKH

-187 LPEILEISKKY
+187 FPEIVEISKKY

-235 IIKQNIIHNN
+235 LIKQNN
-245 NNNNNNQMIIFT
+245 NNNHNQMVIFT
-257 STKQKAEELA
+257 STKQKAEELS
-267 MNLRKKELLKVTALH
+267 MNLRKKDLLKVTALH
-282 GDLSQRQRNYAMNK
+282 GDLSQRQRNYAMHK

-330 EPLTYFHRIG
+330 DPLTYFHRIG

-378 QEIGIPIPKIQKEF
+378 EEIGIPIPKIQKEF
-392 KKYNYLNKNKHFN
+392 KKHNYLNKNKPFN
-405 KWSKRTYKNN
+405 RWSKHTYKNS
-415 KKKNYNYKKSSNRNF
+415 KKKKYNYKKS
-430 RKR
+430 

>member
-16 LALKENGYTT
+16 LALKESEYTT

-34 IPIIL
+34 IPTIL

-64 KMRNNI
+64 KMKNT
-70 RNAQALILVPTRE
+70 RNAQALVLVPTRE
-83 LAIQVAREINKLAK
+83 LAIQVAREMNKLAK

-105 IYGGQNMKNQIIRL
+105 IYGGQNMRNQIIRL
-119 EKGVHIIVATPGRL
+119 ERGVHIIVATPGRL
-133 IDHIRQKTA
+133 IDHIKQKTV

-161 GFIEDINYILSKVKH
+161 GFIDDINYILSKVKH

-187 LPEILEISKKY
+187 FPEIIEISKKY

-235 IIKQNIIHNN
+235 LIKQNNN
-245 NNNNNNQMIIFT
+245 NHNQMVIFT
-257 STKQKAEELA
+257 STKQKAEELS
-267 MNLRKKELLKVTALH
+267 MNLRKKDLLKVTALH
-282 GDLSQRQRNYAMNK
+282 GDLSQRQRNYAMHK

-330 EPLTYFHRIG
+330 DPLTYFHRIG

-378 QEIGIPIPKIQKEF
+378 EEIGIPIPKIQKEF
-392 KKYNYLNKNKHFN
+392 KKHNYLNKNKPFN
-405 KWSKRTYKNN
+405 KWSKHTYKNS

-430 RKR
+430 RKH

>member
-1 MTKLFDELGLNKELL
+1 MTGLFDELGLNKKLL
-16 LALKENGYTT
+16 LALKESGYTV

-64 KMRNNI
+64 KIKNARS
-70 RNAQALILVPTRE
+70 AQALVLVPTRE
-83 LAIQVAREINKLAK
+83 LAIQVAKEMNKLAK

-105 IYGGQNMKNQIIRL
+105 IYGGQNMRNQIIRL
-119 EKGVHIIVATPGRL
+119 ERGIHIIVATPGRL
-133 IDHIRQKTA
+133 MDHIGQKTIF
-142 YLNSI
+142 LDTI

-187 LPEILEISKKY
+187 LPEIIDISKRY
-198 MKNPIHIT
+198 MKNPIHVT

-226 KEKYNHLCD
+226 KEKYNHLCNL
-235 IIKQNIIHNN
+235 IKQS
-245 NNNNNNQMIIFT
+245 NNNQMLIFT

-267 MNLRKKELLKVTALH
+267 TNLRKKELLQVTALH
-282 GDLSQRQRNYAMNK
+282 GDLSQRQRNYAMHK
-296 FRNEQEQIL
+296 FRDEQEQIL

-330 EPLTYFHRIG
+330 DPITYFHRIG
-340 RTARANSN
+340 RTARANSD

-370 KYNIRQLN
+370 KYKVRQLN
-378 QEIGIPIPKIQKEF
+378 EELGIPIPKIQKTF
-392 KKYNYLNKNKHFN
+392 KKHNYLNKNKPFN
-405 KWSKRTYKNN
+405 KWSKHNYKNS
-415 KKKNYNYKKSSNRNF
+415 KKKNSMYKKSSNRNY
-430 RKR
+430 RKH

>member
-1 MTKLFDELGLNKELL
+1 MTILFDELGLNKELL
-16 LALKENGYTT
+16 LALKESEYTT

-34 IPIIL
+34 IPTIL

-64 KMRNNI
+64 KIKNT
-70 RNAQALILVPTRE
+70 RNAQALVLVPTRE
-83 LAIQVAREINKLAK
+83 LAIQVAREMNKLAK

-105 IYGGQNMKNQIIRL
+105 IYGGQNMRNQIIRL
-119 EKGVHIIVATPGRL
+119 ERGVHIIVATPGRL
-133 IDHIRQKTA
+133 IDHIKQKTV

-161 GFIEDINYILSKVKH
+161 GFIDDINYILSKVKH

-187 LPEILEISKKY
+187 FPEIVEISKKY

-235 IIKQNIIHNN
+235 LIKQNN
-245 NNNNNNQMIIFT
+245 NNNNHNQMVIFT
-257 STKQKAEELA
+257 STKQKAEELS
-267 MNLRKKELLKVTALH
+267 MNLRKKDLLKVTALH
-282 GDLSQRQRNYAMNK
+282 GDLSQRQRNYAMHK

-330 EPLTYFHRIG
+330 DPLTYFHRIG

-378 QEIGIPIPKIQKEF
+378 EEIGIPIPKIQKEF
-392 KKYNYLNKNKHFN
+392 KKHNYLNKNKPFN
-405 KWSKRTYKNN
+405 KWSKHTYKNS

-430 RKR
+430 RKH

>member
-1 MTKLFDELGLNKELL
+1 MTGLFDELGLNKKLL
-16 LALKENGYTT
+16 LALKESGYTI

-64 KMRNNI
+64 KMKNT
-70 RNAQALILVPTRE
+70 RNAQALVLVPTRE
-83 LAIQVAREINKLAK
+83 LAIQVAKEMNKLAK

-105 IYGGQNMKNQIIRL
+105 IYGGQNMRNQIIRL
-119 EKGVHIIVATPGRL
+119 ERGIHIIVATPGRL
-133 IDHIRQKTA
+133 MDHIGQKTIF
-142 YLNSI
+142 LDTI

-187 LPEILEISKKY
+187 LPEIIEISKRY
-198 MKNPIHIT
+198 MKNPIHVT

-219 MYLITNE
+219 MYLIINE
-226 KEKYNHLCD
+226 KEKYNHLCNL
-235 IIKQNIIHNN
+235 IKQS
-245 NNNNNNQMIIFT
+245 NNNQMLIFT

-267 MNLRKKELLKVTALH
+267 TNLRKKELLQVTALH
-282 GDLSQRQRNYAMNK
+282 GDLSQRQRNYAMHK
-296 FRNEQEQIL
+296 FRDEQEQIL

-330 EPLTYFHRIG
+330 DPITYFHRIG
-340 RTARANSN
+340 RTARANSD

-370 KYNIRQLN
+370 KYKVRQLN
-378 QEIGIPIPKIQKEF
+378 EELGIPIPKIQKTF
-392 KKYNYLNKNKHFN
+392 KKHNYLNKNKPFN
-405 KWSKRTYKNN
+405 KWSKHNYKNS
-415 KKKNYNYKKSSNRNF
+415 KKKNSMYKKSSNRNY
-430 RKR
+430 RKH

>member
-1 MTKLFDELGLNKELL
+1 MTGLFDELGLNKKLL
-16 LALKENGYTT
+16 LALKESGYTV

-64 KMRNNI
+64 KIKNARS
-70 RNAQALILVPTRE
+70 AQALVLVPTRE
-83 LAIQVAREINKLAK
+83 LAIQVAKEMNKLAK

-105 IYGGQNMKNQIIRL
+105 IYGGQNMRNQIIRL
-119 EKGVHIIVATPGRL
+119 ERGIHIIVATPGRL
-133 IDHIRQKTA
+133 MDHIGQKTIF
-142 YLNSI
+142 LDTI

-187 LPEILEISKKY
+187 LPEIIEISKRY
-198 MKNPIHIT
+198 MKNPIHVT

-219 MYLITNE
+219 MYLIINE
-226 KEKYNHLCD
+226 KEKYNHLCNL
-235 IIKQNIIHNN
+235 IKQS
-245 NNNNNNQMIIFT
+245 NNNQMLIFT

-267 MNLRKKELLKVTALH
+267 MNLRKKELLQVTALH
-282 GDLSQRQRNYAMNK
+282 GDLSQRQRNYAMHK
-296 FRNEQEQIL
+296 FRDEQEQIL

-330 EPLTYFHRIG
+330 DPITYFHRIG
-340 RTARANSN
+340 RTARANSD

-370 KYNIRQLN
+370 KYKVRQLN
-378 QEIGIPIPKIQKEF
+378 EELGIPIPKIQKTF
-392 KKYNYLNKNKHFN
+392 KKHNYLNKNKPFN
-405 KWSKRTYKNN
+405 KWSKHNYKNS
-415 KKKNYNYKKSSNRNF
+415 KKKNSMYKKSSNRNY
-430 RKR
+430 RKH

>member
-1 MTKLFDELGLNKELL
+1 MTGLFDELGLNKKLL
-16 LALKENGYTT
+16 LALQESGYTI

-64 KMRNNI
+64 KMKNARS
-70 RNAQALILVPTRE
+70 AQALVLVPTRE
-83 LAIQVAREINKLAK
+83 LAIQVAKEMNKLAK

-105 IYGGQNMKNQIIRL
+105 IYGGQNMRNQIIRL
-119 EKGVHIIVATPGRL
+119 ERGIHIIVATPGRL
-133 IDHIRQKTA
+133 MDHIGQKTIF
-142 YLNSI
+142 LDTI

-161 GFIEDINYILSKVKH
+161 GFIEDINYILSKIKH

-187 LPEILEISKKY
+187 LPEIIEISKRY
-198 MKNPIHIT
+198 MKNPIHVT

-235 IIKQNIIHNN
+235 LIKQS
-245 NNNNNNQMIIFT
+245 NNNQMLIFT

-267 MNLRKKELLKVTALH
+267 TNLRKKELLQVTALH
-282 GDLSQRQRNYAMNK
+282 GDLSQRQRNYAMHK
-296 FRNEQEQIL
+296 FRDEQEQIL

-330 EPLTYFHRIG
+330 DPITYFHRIG
-340 RTARANSN
+340 RTARANSD

-370 KYNIRQLN
+370 KYKVRQLN
-378 QEIGIPIPKIQKEF
+378 EEIGIPIPKIQKTF
-392 KKYNYLNKNKHFN
+392 KKHNYLNKNKPFN
-405 KWSKRTYKNN
+405 KWSKHNYKNS
-415 KKKNYNYKKSSNRNF
+415 KKKNSMYKKNSNRNY
-430 RKR
+430 RKH

>member
-1 MTKLFDELGLNKELL
+1 MTGLFDELGLNKKLL
-16 LALKENGYTT
+16 LALKESGYTV

-64 KMRNNI
+64 KMKNARS
-70 RNAQALILVPTRE
+70 AQALVLVPTRE
-83 LAIQVAREINKLAK
+83 LAIQVAKEMNKLAK

-105 IYGGQNMKNQIIRL
+105 IYGGQNMRNQIIRL
-119 EKGVHIIVATPGRL
+119 ERGIHIIVATPGRL
-133 IDHIRQKTA
+133 MDHIGQKTIF
-142 YLNSI
+142 LDTI

-187 LPEILEISKKY
+187 LPEIIEISKRY
-198 MKNPIHIT
+198 MKNPIHVT

-219 MYLITNE
+219 MYLIVNE
-226 KEKYNHLCD
+226 KEKYNHLCNL
-235 IIKQNIIHNN
+235 IKQS
-245 NNNNNNQMIIFT
+245 NNNQMLIFT
-257 STKQKAEELA
+257 STKRKAEELA
-267 MNLRKKELLKVTALH
+267 INLRKKELLQVTALH
-282 GDLSQRQRNYAMNK
+282 GDLSQRQRNYAMHK
-296 FRNEQEQIL
+296 FRDEQEQIL

-330 EPLTYFHRIG
+330 DPITYFHRIG
-340 RTARANSN
+340 RTARANSD

-370 KYNIRQLN
+370 KYKVRQLN
-378 QEIGIPIPKIQKEF
+378 EEIGIPIPKIQKAF
-392 KKYNYLNKNKHFN
+392 KKHNYLNKNKPFN
-405 KWSKRTYKNN
+405 KWSKHNYKNS
-415 KKKNYNYKKSSNRNF
+415 KKKKSMYKKSSNRNY
-430 RKR
+430 RKH